1 MLGRERPGR
10 YNRRLTRIGHDA
22 MEADQQNAIEN
33 HLSGLAARTAEL
45 RRYL

>member
-1 MLGRERPGR
+1 
-10 YNRRLTRIGHDA
+10 